1 MSSGTKIA
9 TGTGAA
15 RRRLTEAEAQAGCL
29 PERMTASEWEYAF
42 AGSLSE
48 QMRAERTTKDWI
60 GTLLR
65 VYFP

>member
-29 PERMTASEWEYAF
+29 PERMTAAEWTAAHVASMVAYGEAV
-42 AGSLSE
+42 
-48 QMRAERTTKDWI
+48 ERTRQVILTTYTI
-60 GTLLR
+60 PR
-65 VYFP
+65 